1 MRRPGRDGWSSAP
14 SIEMLDAAADADEG
28 ADECAD
34 DDHDR
39 QARLRAMAAALG
51 VLYAVPRDM

>member
-1 MRRPGRDGWSSAP
+1 MRRSGRDGWSSAP
-14 SIEMLDAAADADEG
+14 SIEMVDAAADADEG
-28 ADECAD
+28 ADD

-51 VLYAVPRDM
+51 VLHAVPRDM

>member
-1 MRRPGRDGWSSAP
+1 VRRPGRDGWSSAP
-14 SIEMLDAAADADEG
+14 SIEMLDAAVDADEG
-28 ADECAD
+28 AD

>member
-1 MRRPGRDGWSSAP
+1 VRRPGRDRWSSAP

-28 ADECAD
+28 ADD

>member
-1 MRRPGRDGWSSAP
+1 VRRPGRDGWSSAP

-28 ADECAD
+28 ADD
-34 DDHDR
+34 DGHDR
-39 QARLRAMAAALG
+39 QAWLRAMAAALG

>member
-14 SIEMLDAAADADEG
+14 SIEMVDAADGDDEG
-28 ADECAD
+28 ADD

-51 VLYAVPRDM
+51 VLHAVPRDM

>member
-14 SIEMLDAAADADEG
+14 SIEMLDAAADDGEG
-28 ADECAD
+28 ADD

-51 VLYAVPRDM
+51 VLHAVPRDM